1 MYDCDSRRDQRS
13 FISKIVCIH
22 NSKDLLLKRL
32 ATIIFVIRILRKV
45 EHISK
50 VAAITIQTYGGSQ
63 GHRLKESKT
72 KK

>member
-1 MYDCDSRRDQRS
+1 MTVTVGEISDRLSVKS
-13 FISKIVCIH
+13 FVH

-50 VAAITIQTYGGSQ
+50 VAAITIQTFGGSQ

>member
-1 MYDCDSRRDQRS
+1 MTVTVGE
-13 FISKIVCIH
+13 ISNRLSVKPFVH
-22 NSKDLLLKRL
+22 TNSNDLLLKRL
-32 ATIIFVIRILRKV
+32 AIIVFVIRILRKV

-63 GHRLKESKT
+63 GHRLKESET